1 VYLPDQEVPP
11 GGLGALAMNAHRGKT
26 AFVTKESIVEFPEV
40 LSDQTTDQLNELRAA
55 AVAAFRALPIENPT
69 EAQIVEGE
77 NIVAGIQR
85 IDGEFARREELTAR
99 ADALRAFQVEPEQA
113 SEESAE
119 TEGEQAQE
127 AEGEGEGEQA
137 EQQEAAAT
145 TTTTAPTFAQKA
157 STVQVL
163 ATRTARPQ
171 APEGQRGGL
180 DIRVAPD
187 VPGFSASSQLTG
199 IEQMADALVA
209 RMSGF
214 TPPNGDGQS
223 EDLRHFG
230 VATIRRSVP
239 DELVI
244 QRGDDEDVQLQK
256 MKLASDEH
264 RLPGKSLV
272 ASGGWC
278 APSEQLYDLCESETT
293 EGILSLPTNTWARGG
308 IKYTQGPDFASILG
322 ASGLG
327 FRQTEAE
334 AIAGTTKSCFEVPC
348 PSFTEKRLDAVGLC
362 VKAPILTNAA
372 YPELVQRWLRGAL
385 VVHQRKVN
393 ASHISAMQ
401 TALGTS
407 LVATDV
413 GSTAQSTLA
422 AIELTA
428 DYQRQVR
435 AWSFNQTLEV
445 VLPFWVRGAIRSDLA
460 IRTGKQEA
468 AITDQMIQDEF
479 AARHVNVQWVYDLDA
494 LSADPVVYPATFHA
508 LMYPAGSFVVGTSD
522 VIKLN
527 AVYDAASLAGNIYT
541 ALFFEEGD
549 AVVQLCPGG
558 KQLTLPVCS
567 AGATGGATISN
578 CLNGA

>member
-1 VYLPDQEVPP
+1 
-11 GGLGALAMNAHRGKT
+11 MNARRGKT

-40 LSDQTTDQLNELRAA
+40 LSDQTTEQLNELRAA

-77 NIVAGIQR
+77 TLRDNIQSVDA
-85 IDGEFARREELTAR
+85 EFARRQELTAR
-99 ADALRAFQVEPEQA
+99 ADALRSFQVEPEQA
-113 SEESAE
+113 ESEETEEAASEEEQPAE
-119 TEGEQAQE
+119 E
-127 AEGEGEGEQA
+127 APAEDAQA
-137 EQQEAAAT
+137 EQSQEAAAP
-145 TTTTAPTFAQKA
+145 AVTFAQKA

-163 ATRTARPQ
+163 AKRTPRPQ
-171 APEGQRGGL
+171 APEGRRGGL

-187 VPGFSASSQLTG
+187 VPGFSASSQING
-199 IEQMADALVA
+199 IEQMAEALVA

-214 TPPNGDGQS
+214 TPPSGDGMT

-239 DELVI
+239 EELVI
-244 QRGDDEDVQLQK
+244 QRGDDEDIQLAK
-256 MKLASDEH
+256 MKMAADEH

-308 IKYTQGPDFASILG
+308 IKYTQGPDFATILG
-322 ASGLG
+322 AVG
-327 FRQTEAE
+327 FRQTEAQ
-334 AIAGTTKSCFEVPC
+334 AIAGTTKACFEVPC

-362 VKAPILTNAA
+362 IKAPILTNAA
-372 YPELVQRWLRGAL
+372 YPELVQRWLRGSL
-385 VVHQRKVN
+385 VAHQRKVN

-468 AITDQMIQDEF
+468 AITDAMIQAEF

-494 LSADPVVYPATFHA
+494 LGADPVVYPATFHA

-567 AGATGGATISN
+567 AGATGASSISN